1 MDKTLK
7 RTPYEHSRLA
17 QLLDRQIL
25 KLKPK
30 KSQRDIALE
39 AGFRNVNML
48 SMIKSGAS
56 KLALDR
62 VPALAAALEID
73 PRLLLR
79 LALEQEGLE
88 TSSAAIDDV
97 LGTVVSLNE
106 QEWVR
111 EIREASNHS
120 DPRLTSRS
128 RAALRAI
135 FGV

>member
-1 MDKTLK
+1 MKN
-7 RTPYEHSRLA
+7 TPYGNTPLA
-17 QLLDRQIL
+17 HFLDRQIL
-25 KLKPK
+25 KLRPR

-39 AGFRNVNML
+39 AGFRNPNFL
-48 SMIKSGAS
+48 SMLKGGTS

-62 VPALAAALEID
+62 VPALAAALEVD

-88 TSSAAIDDV
+88 TTKNAIDQI
-97 LGTVVSLNE
+97 LGEIVSENE
-106 QEWVR
+106 MDWLR
-111 EIREASNHS
+111 EIRVSSGHS

-135 FGV
+135 WGL

>member
-1 MDKTLK
+1 MEQILK
-7 RTPYEHSRLA
+7 RTPYGDTPLA

-25 KLKPK
+25 KLRPR
-30 KSQRDIALE
+30 KSQREIALE
-39 AGFRNVNML
+39 AGFRNPNFL
-48 SMIKSGAS
+48 SMLKSGTS

-62 VPALAAALEID
+62 VPALAKALEVD

-88 TSSAAIDDV
+88 TTKNAIDQI
-97 LGTVVSLNE
+97 LGEIVSEHELA
-106 QEWVR
+106 WLR
-111 EIREASNHS
+111 EIREASGHS

-135 FGV
+135 FGA

>member
-1 MDKTLK
+1 MKN
-7 RTPYEHSRLA
+7 TPYEHSRLA

-39 AGFRNVNML
+39 AGFRNPNML

-62 VPALAAALEID
+62 VPALAAALEVD
-73 PRLLLR
+73 QRLLLR

-88 TSSAAIDDV
+88 TTKNAIDQI
-97 LGTVVSLNE
+97 LGEIVSENE
-106 QEWVR
+106 IEWLR
-111 EIREASNHS
+111 EIRDASRHS

-128 RAALRAI
+128 QAALRAI
-135 FGV
+135 FGA